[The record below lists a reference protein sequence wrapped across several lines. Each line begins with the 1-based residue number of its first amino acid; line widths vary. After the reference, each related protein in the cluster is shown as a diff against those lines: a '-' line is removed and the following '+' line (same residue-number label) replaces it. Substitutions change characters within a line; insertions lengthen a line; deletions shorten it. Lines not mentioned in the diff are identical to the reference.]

1 MKRSL
6 IYSLVAASLISIGCS
21 EDFLDPVR
29 NTNVI
34 TSEDIADNVD
44 NNPALLGGSLNGIGS
59 LLIEPAGITGTR
71 HYDFGQ
77 KGIDIWLD
85 MLSGDMALS
94 ANTYG
99 WYRDTAN
106 LVSTVDFS
114 REENSIIWRYYYKV
128 IALSNNVI
136 NSIGGNDAVPSTPK
150 LRHLFGQ
157 AKAYRAYA
165 YFYLAQIF
173 QRSYDPAQ
181 PILPY
186 TVGDPATVSYAKVPA
201 SQIYDLIESD
211 LTDAIDLLDDFNR
224 TTKDKINTSIF
235 IKKYLNP
242 VGLKLVS
249 KLNNKIIQKI

>member
-34 TSEDIADNVD
+34 TSEDIAANVD

-106 LVSTVDFS
+106 LVSTMDFS

-136 NSIGGNDAVPSTPK
+136 NSAGGNDVVHAN
-150 LRHLFGQ
+150 
-157 AKAYRAYA
+157 A
-165 YFYLAQIF
+165 
-173 QRSYDPAQ
+173 
-181 PILPY
+181 
-186 TVGDPATVSYAKVPA
+186 
-201 SQIYDLIESD
+201 
-211 LTDAIDLLDDFNR
+211 
-224 TTKDKINTSIF
+224 
-235 IKKYLNP
+235 
-242 VGLKLVS
+242 
-249 KLNNKIIQKI
+249 